1 MFERTSI
8 GTLLKCLKIHN
19 TKYITD
25 NCTEPP
31 SSERYAALERSM
43 NAQIEV
49 EREHHQKML
58 IDNGNLQRQLQELQV
73 LFITSSVFCVC
84 TLVNRSVPH
93 FIPHFVPHILYLIW
107 MCVIPTACLPCIRLI
122 FPSYYVVRYEN
133 LCPRTGSTS
142 KKCHPIHLYNYNTI
156 HMCMK
161 SQV

>member
-8 GTLLKCLKIHN
+8 GTLLKCLM
-19 TKYITD
+19 YITD

-58 IDNGNLQRQLQELQV
+58 IENGNLQRQLQELQV

-93 FIPHFVPHILYLIW
+93 FIPHFVPHIVPHLNVRHSYR
-107 MCVIPTACLPCIRLI
+107 MSSMH
-122 FPSYYVVRYEN
+122 PSHISVL
-133 LCPRTGSTS
+133 LCC
-142 KKCHPIHLYNYNTI
+142 KI
-156 HMCMK
+156 
-161 SQV
+161 